1 MIEED
6 FEELNEG
13 LALERIASNLDLASA
28 HANKKKNVAG
38 LITIAGAWMEV
49 ASILSDTPRVKKSVP
64 MGFSPMEEENNES
77 RIIKDSGKSRSPLHT
92 EPGELRER
100 SNWNWRRGYRKKW

>member
-1 MIEED
+1 MTEE
-6 FEELNEG
+6 FEDLDED
-13 LALERIASNLDLASA
+13 LALERIAYNLDIASM

-49 ASILSDTPRVKKSVP
+49 ASILSDTPRTKKGLP
-64 MGFSPMEEENNES
+64 MGFAATEEENNEP
-77 RIIKDSGKSRSPLHT
+77 RIIKHNSEGGSPLHK

-100 SNWNWRRGYRKKW
+100 SNWYRSGRHRTKW